1 MGGSMFKKICRSLCL
16 FLLASAMPAALAGCG
31 PGFAWHNRNQTLYG
45 PNPIL
50 DDSVETINLT
60 KLMSFGDDNQ
70 PEIKDWDAAFAA
82 FNKKADSLPGP
93 DKIDQQKKLRNEVQD
108 RIVAASNQRCGQY
121 KNFLK
126 QFDSETNTI
135 LGGLATAVGGAG
147 AIFTPANTARALSGI
162 AAIFSG
168 WRAEVS
174 ADFFNNL
181 TIQVVTKGIEARR
194 KEIHDQM
201 LTDRK
206 DADLSQYSVQ
216 RAVGDAAVY
225 HYNCSLIAGL
235 EQAAQSIERA
245 ENPGLSNIN
254 KAVDTLV
261 EIQKKLAAMTPP
273 KLPEKPAPPSP
284 AANAKDTPV
293 NSPEK
298 TGTPVKP

>member
-1 MGGSMFKKICRSLCL
+1 MLGKICDSLSL
-16 FLLASAMPAALAGCG
+16 PLLTAALSAILGGCG
-31 PGFAWHNRNQTLYG
+31 PGFAWYNRNQTLYG
-45 PNPIL
+45 PTPIL

-60 KLMSFGDDNQ
+60 KLMSFGDDAQ

-82 FNKKADSLPGP
+82 FDKRANSLSGS
-93 DKIDQQKKLRNEVQD
+93 DQKKLRNEVQD
-108 RIVAASNQRCGQY
+108 RIVAASNQRCGEY

-147 AIFTPANTARALSGI
+147 AIFTHADTARALSGI

-181 TIQVVTKGIEARR
+181 TIQVVTKGIEAKR
-194 KEIHDQM
+194 KEIYNQM
-201 LTDRK
+201 LVDREG
-206 DADLSQYSVQ
+206 DLSQYSVQ

-245 ENPGLSNIN
+245 ENPGLGNIK
-254 KAVDTLV
+254 KALDNLV
-261 EIQKKLAAMTPP
+261 EIQNKIASMTPNTA
-273 KLPEKPAPPSP
+273 EKPGAASP
-284 AANAKDTPV
+284 APDKKDTPAS
-293 NSPEK
+293 SPEK
-298 TGTPVKP
+298 TDTPAKP

>member
-1 MGGSMFKKICRSLCL
+1 MLKKICDSLSL
-16 FLLASAMPAALAGCG
+16 PLLMAALSTALAGCT
-31 PGFAWHNRNQTLYG
+31 PGFAWYNRNLTLYG
-45 PNPIL
+45 PTPIL
-50 DDSVETINLT
+50 NDSVETINLT
-60 KLMSFGDDNQ
+60 QLMSFGDDNQ

-82 FNKKADSLPGP
+82 FDKRANSLSGS
-93 DKIDQQKKLRNEVQD
+93 DKIDQRKRLRNEVQD

-135 LGGLATAVGGAG
+135 LGGLATAVAGAG
-147 AIFTPANTARALSGI
+147 AIFRPADTARALSGI

-201 LTDRK
+201 LVDRK
-206 DADLSQYSVQ
+206 DADLTEYSVQ
-216 RAVGDAAVY
+216 RAVGDVAIY

-235 EQAAQSIERA
+235 EQAAQSIERT

-254 KAVDTLV
+254 KALDSLA
-261 EIQKKLAAMTPP
+261 EIQKKLASMTPKP
-273 KLPEKPAPPSP
+273 PEKPGTASP
-284 AANAKDTPV
+284 APDKKDTPA

-298 TGTPVKP
+298 TDTLAKP

>member
-1 MGGSMFKKICRSLCL
+1 MKQRRTVLTWIFVSVL
-16 FLLASAMPAALAGCG
+16 PTVGCG
-31 PGFAWHNRNQTLYG
+31 GCAGFAWYNPNLTLYG
-45 PNPIL
+45 PTPIL
-50 DDSVETINLT
+50 DNSAETINLT
-60 KLMSFGDDNQ
+60 KLMSFGEDN
-70 PEIKDWDAAFAA
+70 PTEIKDWDSAFSVFDKRA
-82 FNKKADSLPGP
+82 KSLTGP
-93 DKIDQQKKLRNEVQD
+93 DKTEQQEQLRNEVQD

-147 AIFTPANTARALSGI
+147 AIFKPADTARALSGI

-194 KEIHDQM
+194 KEIYDQI
-201 LTDRK
+201 LEVREN
-206 DADLSQYSVQ
+206 ADLTKYSVQ

-235 EQAAQSIERA
+235 EKAAESIERA
-245 ENPGLSNIN
+245 NNPGVADMNNFLDKLNPLREKMKVAVEAAKEPPNDAAKGTTTSSASDTN
-254 KAVDTLV
+254 K
-261 EIQKKLAAMTPP
+261 TP
-273 KLPEKPAPPSP
+273 
-284 AANAKDTPV
+284 
-293 NSPEK
+293 
-298 TGTPVKP
+298 